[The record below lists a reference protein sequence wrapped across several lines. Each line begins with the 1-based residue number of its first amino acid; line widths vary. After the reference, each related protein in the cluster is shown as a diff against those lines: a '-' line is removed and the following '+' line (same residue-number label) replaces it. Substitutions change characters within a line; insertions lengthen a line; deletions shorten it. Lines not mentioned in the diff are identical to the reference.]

1 MTNKKVT
8 VVGYVI
14 YAIFTFVLLWFAV
27 KLQRDVSLYSMTNF
41 SYYPFVIYTVICSYT
56 LGIYFALPHLIK
68 EAFWKEG
75 KWAINWMK
83 LICWSSPLLLL
94 SIVPLISFRNSNALE
109 LVLTQSK
116 FLIYYEMNG
125 LLIGIIAFYTLL
137 TSVTRKE
144 EPLL

>member
-27 KLQRDVSLYSMTNF
+27 KLQRDVSLFSMTNF
-41 SYYPFVIYTVICSYT
+41 SYYPFVMYTVICSYV
-56 LGIYFALPHLIK
+56 LGIYFSLPHLLKQI
-68 EAFWKEG
+68 FLKEG
-75 KWAINWMK
+75 KWVYNRIK
-83 LICWSSPLLLL
+83 IFCWSFPLILL
-94 SIVPLISFRNSNALE
+94 SIVPLISFQNSNALE

-116 FLIYYEMNG
+116 LLIYYEMNG

-137 TSVTRKE
+137 TSIKRKE